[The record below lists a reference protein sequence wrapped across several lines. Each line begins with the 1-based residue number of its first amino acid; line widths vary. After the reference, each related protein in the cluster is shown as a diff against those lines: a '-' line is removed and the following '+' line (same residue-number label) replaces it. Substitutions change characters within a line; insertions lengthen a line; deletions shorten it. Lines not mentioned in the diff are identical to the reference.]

1 MHTSSFY
8 PVQMPNGT
16 AELLVLPRTNADWPG
31 GEDAIKIRL
40 LKSQHHFKPK
50 KAKKKAPVTDLPIN
64 IIPFIPV
71 PNLMSDDINSFE
83 YIKGGINNFNL
94 IIPWKII
101 A

>member
-40 LKSQHHFKPK
+40 LKSQHHSKPK
-50 KAKKKAPVTDLPIN
+50 KAKKKHL
-64 IIPFIPV
+64 
-71 PNLMSDDINSFE
+71 
-83 YIKGGINNFNL
+83 
-94 IIPWKII
+94 
-101 A
+101 